1 MPIFGRL
8 VAVIAVP
15 CLASSLFAQAPAGA
29 SAPQTTATTT
39 AAPRGLADFLADIP
53 KPPGPDVE
61 SPYAAVPEK
70 FDKAVRMLAMDN
82 YTSAAIELTKLLDTA
97 QNDSEKTF
105 AHMWLGL
112 TYGSQAVNYPNT
124 GWQAGTSATTHLKQA
139 VQMDSQVMLAPD
151 VARILAEMVAHG
163 WASEDPA
170 TALQRAEQKAEET
183 RRASDFYF
191 AGVISRRLA
200 ARAWGYSDTT
210 EQDQKTLSLFA
221 KAVARDPGHYESW
234 SAYLPAM
241 LPAGMHDLATTESR
255 AMYQHFENL
264 RTPLLA
270 EQGPAVLMLSNS
282 SYRTVEQDE
291 AVLNGAAT
299 KWPHAPMPPFEI
311 AMRAIETSPALAM
324 DLFPK
329 LIKRFESGD
338 LKPLPREAG
347 YYPSAIYKYAF
358 LLQSMGST
366 DESIDYYKKVRELS
380 PGYAEVNLNIA
391 ILLAQK
397 SDAETTGPA
406 KLALLE
412 QALPFAE
419 AQENYD
425 YRGKAAL
432 KASEMRQRLR
442 AIIYRL
448 KQEQKATTETR

>member
-1 MPIFGRL
+1 MQIFGRL
-8 VAVIAVP
+8 IAVIAVP
-15 CLASSLFAQAPAGA
+15 CLASCIFAQTPAGAVASAPTTAPAGTRNL
-29 SAPQTTATTT
+29 S
-39 AAPRGLADFLADIP
+39 DFLTDLP
-53 KPPGPDVE
+53 KPAGPDVD
-61 SPYAAVPEK
+61 SPYGAVPEK
-70 FDKAVRMLAMDN
+70 FAPAVRLLAMDN
-82 YTSAAIELTKLLDTA
+82 HTSAAVELTKLLASATSD
-97 QNDSEKTF
+97 QEKTL
-105 AHMWLGL
+105 AHLWLGL
-112 TYGSQAVNYPNT
+112 TYGSQAVSYPTT
-124 GWQAGTSATTHLKQA
+124 GWQAGTSATAHLKQA

-234 SAYLPAM
+234 SAYLPAL
-241 LPAGMHDLATTESR
+241 LPAGMHDLATSESK
-255 AMYQHFENL
+255 AMYQHFQNL

-282 SYRTVEQDE
+282 SYRTMADDE
-291 AVLNGAAT
+291 AVLNAVAT
-299 KWPHAPMPPFEI
+299 KWPDAPMPPFEI
-311 AMRAIETSPALAM
+311 AMRAIETTPALAM
-324 DLFPK
+324 ELFPQ
-329 LIKRFESGD
+329 LIKRFESGA

-347 YYPSAIYKYAF
+347 YYPSALYKYAF
-358 LLQSMGST
+358 LLQSMGNL
-366 DESIDYYKKVRELS
+366 DESITYYKKVRDLS

-419 AQENYD
+419 AQETFD

-448 KQEQKATTETR
+448 KQEQKEGGSGQ